1 MSLSLNITNL
11 NSCLGSR
18 RNIMQSVKLRDPL
31 GNLCRF
37 YLISVINRKVVRHR
51 NTEEFWKGTL
61 LFDSTG
67 YLLALA
73 ELLYYKCNNIIVISI
88 FVLFFYFW
96 PELFKNILTTVLKLE
111 RNLRVPVNMNIFSK
125 KRAVI
130 LTFPHKLLPCLFIL
144 NHINIP
150 VKFFFIFNL
159 EIFKLSL
166 HWLKKYLWVGL
177 LFFIEFIIFFGW
189 DIVSNQ

>member
-51 NTEEFWKGTL
+51 NTEEFWKSTL

-73 ELLYYKCNNIIVISI
+73 ELLYYKCNNIIVISV

-111 RNLRVPVNMNIFSK
+111 CNLRVPVNMNIFSK

-166 HWLKKYLWVGL
+166 HWLQKYLRVGL
-177 LFFIEFIIFFGW
+177 LFFIEFIIFW
-189 DIVSNQ
+189 R